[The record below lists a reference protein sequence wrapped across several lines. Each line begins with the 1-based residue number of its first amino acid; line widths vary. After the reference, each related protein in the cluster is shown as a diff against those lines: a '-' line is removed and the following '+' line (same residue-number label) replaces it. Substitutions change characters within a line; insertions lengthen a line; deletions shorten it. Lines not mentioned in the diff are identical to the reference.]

1 MVHMIDKEN
10 MYNAIWNFPDN
21 LSDALSLSNNI
32 KPRTNYAEIN
42 NILIV
47 GMGGSAIGADILSTL
62 EKDNMN
68 IPFFISRDYTVPNW
82 VNKHTLVIC
91 SSYSGNTEET
101 LSSLDDALNKGA
113 QVCGI
118 TTGGLLE
125 DNLKSLDKDV
135 IHIPKGMQPRAA
147 LAYSVIIIILF
158 LKKIKLLNTKID
170 NWLNDSIKS
179 IKKNRD
185 LYKID
190 SNKNPTFKLAEKI
203 YNKIPIIYSNSTSYG
218 VAAFRLKGQLNENSK
233 MLCYCSELPEMN
245 HNEIVGW
252 ENNHIFFKHLFVIW
266 LNDQSDN
273 DRVKYRQKITQSII
287 AEKGVEQTIIQMD
300 EKCFQSRLLNMIHYL
315 DWLSYWCAIK
325 HNTNPTPVKNIDK
338 LKAELKKRQ

>member
-1 MVHMIDKEN
+1 MIHMIDKEN

-32 KPRTNYAEIN
+32 KPSINYGEIN

-62 EKDNMN
+62 EKDNMK

-118 TTGGLLE
+118 TTGGLME

-135 IHIPKGMQPRAA
+135 INIPRGMQPRAA
-147 LAYSVIIIILF
+147 LAYSVIVMILF

-203 YNKIPIIYSNSTSYG
+203 YNKIPIIYSNSSSYG

-252 ENNHIFFKHLFVIW
+252 ENNHIFFEHLFVIW

-300 EKCFQSRLLNMIHYL
+300 GKCFQNRLLNMIHYI
-315 DWLSYWCAIK
+315 DWLSYWCAIR
-325 HNTNPTPVKNIDK
+325 HNTNPTPVKNIDR